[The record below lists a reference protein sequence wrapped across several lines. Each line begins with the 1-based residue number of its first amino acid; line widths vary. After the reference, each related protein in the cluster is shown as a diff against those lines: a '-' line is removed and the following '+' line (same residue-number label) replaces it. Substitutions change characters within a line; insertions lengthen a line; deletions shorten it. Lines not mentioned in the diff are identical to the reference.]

1 MTARNV
7 SAKMPV
13 HSQFCIG
20 TSSFVTKT
28 ASYETLASLAKSVQ
42 LNNLLI
48 ETTCKQ
54 QQYLS
59 FLASTAETSDMS
71 CI

>member
-7 SAKMPV
+7 SAKMLARSP
-13 HSQFCIG
+13 FCIG

-28 ASYETLASLAKSVQ
+28 ASYVTHASLAKCVP
-42 LNNLLI
+42 LNNSPI

-54 QQYLS
+54 QQYQS
-59 FLASTAETSDMS
+59 FLA
-71 CI
+71 